1 MAAQAPE
8 AQIGFA
14 APAFRL
20 PGTDGAH
27 HTLASLAGRHGMVV
41 AFICN
46 HCPYVQAILPRLVRD
61 ARDLA
66 ALGVNVI
73 AINSNDTD
81 AYPEDSFE
89 RMVELSPRLSFPYLY
104 DATQEVARAYGAVCT
119 PDFFGFDA
127 GLRLRY
133 RGRLDASRKE
143 TAPEGTRRDLFEA
156 MRLVAE
162 TGHGP
167 AQQQV
172 CIGCSIKWRDAATAS
187 PAS

>member
-14 APAFRL
+14 APEFLL
-20 PGTDGAH
+20 PGTDGAE
-27 HTLASLAGRHGMVV
+27 HTLAGLAGGRGTVV

-46 HCPYVQAILPRLVRD
+46 HCPYVKAILPRLVRD

-81 AYPEDSFE
+81 AYPEDAFE
-89 RMVELSPRLSFPYLY
+89 RMVELAPSLSFPYLY
-104 DATQEVARAYGAVCT
+104 DATQNVARAYGAVCT

-127 GLRLRY
+127 ALRLRY
-133 RGRLDASRKE
+133 RGRLDASRKD
-143 TAPEGTRRDLFEA
+143 TAPEGTPRDLYEA

-167 AQQQV
+167 SQQQA
-172 CIGCSIKWRDAATAS
+172 CIGCSIKWRDPVTAARAS
-187 PAS
+187 